1 MRSYPIPLLLVA
13 LLATAHCASAPR
25 WRSDSGDAAPVSR
38 EEFDPRTVDEDP
50 LLIEPVQRE
59 SRAQTQTPAEPA
71 APVQDRAPV
80 ASAAVY
86 RLQLVALSNEAMARQ
101 RRAELERAL
110 GVRVY
115 LVARNEHSVLQAG
128 QYATR
133 AEAAALKEQVA
144 ALGPGYADA
153 YVVEVPVSTVPD
165 SAPAEPALEP
175 VSTIGWKVLID
186 QFLSHSHDKAS
197 RLAEEAKKRLK
208 REDITVTLRGPYYK
222 IEVGNYRTEA
232 QAQAATE
239 RIGKYYPNA
248 IKVRSQIHVSEED

>member
-1 MRSYPIPLLLVA
+1 MRNYPIPLLLVT

-25 WRSDSGDAAPVSR
+25 WRSDSGDTAPVSR
-38 EEFDPRTVDEDP
+38 EEFDPRTLAEDS
-50 LLIEPVQRE
+50 LLIEPEKGE
-59 SRAQTQTPAEPA
+59 SPDQTQTPAEPA
-71 APVQDRAPV
+71 APMQDRAPV
-80 ASAAVY
+80 ASATVY
-86 RLQLVALSNEAMARQ
+86 RLQLVALSSEALARQ

-115 LVARNEHSVLQAG
+115 LVARSEHSVLQAG

-144 ALGPGYADA
+144 ALGSGYADA
-153 YVVEVPVSTVPD
+153 YVVEVPVGAVPD
-165 SAPAEPALEP
+165 AAPAEPALEP
-175 VSTIGWKVLID
+175 VSAIGWKVLID

-208 REDITVTLRGPYYK
+208 REDISVTLKGPYYK

-232 QAQAATE
+232 EAQAAAE

-248 IKVRSQIHVSEED
+248 IKVRSQILVPQED

>member
-1 MRSYPIPLLLVA
+1 MRSYPIPLLLAA

-25 WRSDSGDAAPVSR
+25 WRTDSDDAAPTSR
-38 EEFDPRTVDEDP
+38 EEFDPRTLDEDS

-59 SRAQTQTPAEPA
+59 SPDQTQTPAEPA
-71 APVQDRAPV
+71 APVQDRALA
-80 ASAAVY
+80 ASTTY
-86 RLQLVALSNEAMARQ
+86 RLQLVALSSEALARQ

-133 AEAAALKEQVA
+133 AEAAALKEKVD
-144 ALGPGYADA
+144 ALGSDYADA
-153 YVVEVPVSTVPD
+153 YVVEVPVNAVPD
-165 SAPAEPALEP
+165 AAPAEPALEP
-175 VSTIGWKVLID
+175 ASAIGWKVLID

-208 REDITVTLRGPYYK
+208 REDISVTLKGPYYK

-232 QAQAATE
+232 EAQAAAE

-248 IKVRSQIHVSEED
+248 IKVRSQIHLSEED

>member
-1 MRSYPIPLLLVA
+1 MRSYPLPLLLVA
-13 LLATAHCASAPR
+13 LLATAHCSSAPR
-25 WRSDSGDAAPVSR
+25 WRSGPGDAAPVSR
-38 EEFDPRTVDEDP
+38 EEFDPRTLDEDS
-50 LLIEPVQRE
+50 LLIEPVQGE
-59 SRAQTQTPAEPA
+59 SPDQTEPA
-71 APVQDRAPV
+71 APVQDRTPV
-80 ASAAVY
+80 ASTTAY
-86 RLQLVALSNEAMARQ
+86 RLQLVALSSEALARQ

-133 AEAAALKEQVA
+133 AEAAALKEKVD
-144 ALGPGYADA
+144 ALGSDYADA
-153 YVVEVPVSTVPD
+153 YVVEVPVSAVPEV
-165 SAPAEPALEP
+165 APAAPALEP
-175 VSTIGWKVLID
+175 VSAIGWRVLID

-208 REDITVTLRGPYYK
+208 REDISVTLKGPYYK

-232 QAQAATE
+232 EAQAAVE

-248 IKVRSQIHVSEED
+248 IKVRSQILVPQKD